1 VQRIKSVL
9 IIGASGFVGTRLAL
23 HLRDTCKVFATYHT
37 RKPRI
42 KGVTLLPLSIDSRD
56 WCKRVAFTSQ
66 PDAIVYAAGKE
77 DLFWAEKYPRE
88 ADRLHTAGAATLSNV
103 SDLLHPKFIYLSNGL
118 VFDGAKGNY
127 RESDTVLPSFALGK
141 AKLGG
146 ENYIRGRSLNYLIVR
161 SSPLLG
167 RSTAQSAFQ
176 SSFLDRLRMELDR
189 GRRVELSRGELY
201 SYGSVEGLC
210 EVVETLISS
219 GIRNRI
225 FHYGGLSKV
234 SPYELGKAFAK
245 RFGYDP
251 ELVVPGMSL
260 GEAEGRETHVHDY
273 SLNCSQ
279 VAETLKLKPLLLEQ
293 SFDLIQKQLVPG
305 L

>member
-1 VQRIKSVL
+1 MKSVL
-9 IIGASGFVGTRLAL
+9 IIGASGFIGTRLAL
-23 HLRDTCKVFATYHT
+23 HLRETCKVFATYYS
-37 RKPRI
+37 RRPRI
-42 KGVTLLPLSIDSRD
+42 AGVTAIPLSIDNRD
-56 WCKRVAFTSQ
+56 WCKRVAFIAQ
-66 PDAIVYAAGKE
+66 PDAIVYAAGRE
-77 DLFWAEKYPRE
+77 DLFWAEKNPRE
-88 ADRLHTAGAATLSNV
+88 ADRLHTAGAATISGV

-118 VFDGAKGNY
+118 VFDGVKGNY
-127 RESDTVLPSFALGK
+127 RESDTVLPSFVLGK
-141 AKLGG
+141 TKLGG

-167 RSTAQSAFQ
+167 RASAQGSFQ

-201 SYGSVEGLC
+201 SYGTMEGLC
-210 EVVETLISS
+210 ELVSTLVSS

-225 FHYGGLSKV
+225 FHYGGLTKI
-234 SPYELGKAFAK
+234 SPYELGKSFAR
-245 RFGYDP
+245 RFGFDP

-260 GEAEGRETHVHDY
+260 GEAGGREAQVHDF

-279 VAETLKLKPLLLEQ
+279 IAETLKLKPLLLEE
-293 SFDLIQKQLVPG
+293 SFDLIEKQLVSR